1 MLRNI
6 MWTPNSRIASNL
18 EGRPADYIQI
28 MRFITRLASF
38 VCVSIALACGIDKPT
53 ACCNNGEPALRVVN
67 AFTAPVDV
75 LIDGAVAIPSLPAGS
90 IGTAAPPA
98 GNHALVLRP
107 TGAGGSVSQP
117 ITTATG
123 SLKTI
128 AAVRASNGAIA
139 SAALDDTSSIV
150 PPGATK
156 VRVLHLAPN
165 AGELQVY
172 RTQPDFQQPVSWQFP
187 FTYQAEPTSLSA
199 PFFQSTVGTWEVRI
213 WQSPADSSGWASA
226 PVKVVI
232 PLASGEK
239 KTILMLDNPGGGVRV
254 ELI

>member
-1 MLRNI
+1 
-6 MWTPNSRIASNL
+6 
-18 EGRPADYIQI
+18 
-28 MRFITRLASF
+28 MRSITRLASLL
-38 VCVSIALACGIDKPT
+38 CVSIALACGNDAPT
-53 ACCNNGEPALRVVN
+53 ACCNAGEPALRVVN
-67 AFTAPVDV
+67 AFIAPVDV
-75 LIDGAVAIPSLPAGS
+75 LIDGAVAIPSLAAGS

-98 GNHALVLRP
+98 GTHAVVLRP
-107 TGAGGSVSQP
+107 TGPGGSVSQS

-128 AAVRASNGAIA
+128 AAVRASNGAVA
-139 SAALDDTSSIV
+139 SAALDDTGSVV
-150 PPGATK
+150 PSGATK

-172 RTQPDFQQPVSWQFP
+172 RTQPDFQQPISWQFP
-187 FTYQAEPTSLSA
+187 FTYQAEPTSITA

-213 WQSPADSSGWASA
+213 WQSPANASGWANA

-254 ELI
+254 EVI